1 VNRAAQSDTASGG
14 AASGAAPDL
23 QPVGRRLRIGAVDV
37 LRGFAL
43 LGVVVVNTQAFAG
56 PPPPPALA
64 DRVAAWIVTCLFT
77 AKSYSLFS
85 LLFGLGFALQ
95 LERAEGRGQDFIA
108 FFRRRCVVLLLFG
121 VAHAVLLFEGD
132 ILTLYAMLGIVLL
145 TFRDR
150 SQATV
155 IRWAVSLL
163 VLAVVVN
170 LIGVVTALGSPPEP
184 QGGGL
189 MGPAIPAYRTPS
201 YLDDVR
207 ARIGPAITQALGQL
221 VLGFPNVFSMFL
233 LGLYLGR
240 RGAFADIEGNLPLV
254 RSLRNWGLLLGLPLN
269 AVSAS
274 LTVVAA
280 AGSAPA
286 LWLGETVQAAGAP
299 LLMLGYVGSIVLLLR
314 RGGTA
319 TVLGRLAPVGQIS
332 LTCYLSSSL
341 LLNLAYYGFGLGLY
355 GGTGAAQ
362 DLAVSLVVYLLLVLG
377 ANLYAGHYRYG
388 PAEWLWRSLSYGR
401 RQPIRQAPEASP
413 A

>member
-1 VNRAAQSDTASGG
+1 V
-14 AASGAAPDL
+14 APGL
-23 QPVGRRLRIGAVDV
+23 QPVARRLRIGVIDV

-43 LGVVVVNTQAFAG
+43 LGVVVVNAQAFAG
-56 PPPPPALA
+56 PPPPPATS
-64 DRVAAWIVTCLFT
+64 DRVAAWIVAFLFT

-95 LERAEGRGQDFIA
+95 MDRARDRGQDFTA
-108 FFRRRCVVLLLFG
+108 FFRRRCVILFLFG

-132 ILTLYAMLGIVLL
+132 ILTLYATLGIVLL

-155 IRWAVSLL
+155 IRWAVGLL
-163 VLAVVVN
+163 VLAVAVN
-170 LIGVVTALGSPPEP
+170 LIGVVTAQGSPPEA

-189 MGPAIPAYRTPS
+189 LGPAIPAYGTPS
-201 YLDDVR
+201 YLDDVQ
-207 ARIGPAITQALGQL
+207 ARIGPAITQAVGQL

-240 RGAFADIEGNLPLV
+240 RGAFADVEGNLPLF
-254 RSLRNWGLLLGLPLN
+254 RSLRTWGLLLGLPLN

-280 AGSAPA
+280 AGSTSA
-286 LWLGETVQAAGAP
+286 LWLGEAVQAAGAP
-299 LLMLGYVGSIVLLLR
+299 LLMLGYLGAIVLLLR
-314 RGGTA
+314 RGGAVA
-319 TVLGRLAPVGQIS
+319 TVLRRLAPVGQIS

-341 LLNLAYYGFGLGLY
+341 LLGLAYYGYGLGLY
-355 GGTGAAQ
+355 GRTGAAQ
-362 DLAVSLVVYLLLVLG
+362 DLAVSLAVYLLLVLG
-377 ANLYAGHYRYG
+377 ANLYAGRFRYG

-401 RQPIRQAPEASP
+401 RQPMRLAPEAQP

>member
-1 VNRAAQSDTASGG
+1 MDRAAQSDP
-14 AASGAAPDL
+14 ASGAGGAVAGL
-23 QPVGRRLRIGAVDV
+23 QPVARRLRIGAVDV

-43 LGVVVVNTQAFAG
+43 LGVVVVNAQAFAG
-56 PPPPPALA
+56 PPPPPAIS
-64 DRVAAWIVTCLFT
+64 DRVAAWIVAFLFT

-95 LERAEGRGQDFIA
+95 MERAQDRGQDFIA
-108 FFRRRCVVLLLFG
+108 FFRRRCVILFLFG
-121 VAHAVLLFEGD
+121 AAHAVLLFEGD
-132 ILTLYAMLGIVLL
+132 ILTLYAILGIVLL

-155 IRWAVSLL
+155 IRWAVGLL
-163 VLAVVVN
+163 VLAVAVN
-170 LIGVVTALGSPPEP
+170 LIGVVTSLGSPQEP

-189 MGPAIPAYRTPS
+189 LGPATPAYRTPS
-201 YLDDVR
+201 YLDDVQ
-207 ARIGPAITQALGQL
+207 ARIGPAITQAVGQL

-240 RGAFADIEGNLPLV
+240 RGAFADIEANLPLF
-254 RSLRNWGLLLGLPLN
+254 RTLRNWGLLLGLPLN

-274 LTVVAA
+274 LTVVVA
-280 AGSAPA
+280 AGSASA
-286 LWLGETVQAAGAP
+286 LWLGEAVQAAGAP
-299 LLMLGYVGSIVLLLR
+299 LLMLGYLGSIVLLLR
-314 RGGTA
+314 RGGAAA
-319 TVLGRLAPVGQIS
+319 TVLRRLAPVGQIS

-341 LLNLAYYGFGLGLY
+341 LLGLAYYGFGLGLY
-355 GGTGAAQ
+355 ERTGAAQ

-377 ANLYAGHYRYG
+377 ANLYAGRFRYG

-401 RQPIRQAPEASP
+401 RQPIRLAPDARP